1 VKIILR
7 KTVFYS
13 LIALIIF
20 TLVASTGNTR
30 QLLSRN
36 DQQLQDCLMAGSVV
50 NHRQQIGKFCTNL
63 PQSDIS
69 PTSTLNLSESE
80 RFVTKVKNKLLV
92 LPQSGSYE
100 YILLRAY
107 GAIFINQNPE
117 VKLPQKVFFT
127 NENETKAFQST
138 LTLGKV
144 NNTNNC
150 YLQKVAADAF
160 NQAQAQVAIP
170 LKSGYGASDCTRT
183 FATNLKFWRKYANT
197 ITLDRVRQGKETKI
211 LSTVAPPGASQHL
224 WGLAIDL
231 RALTPMQKQILHQ
244 NGWFQTVENDIPH
257 WTYLGQPQEKLA
269 DFGLQNKIVRGVSYW
284 VTPL

>member
-1 VKIILR
+1 MKLILK
-7 KTVFYS
+7 KTIFYT
-13 LIALIIF
+13 LIALIVF

-50 NHRQQIGKFCTNL
+50 NNRQISRFCTNF
-63 PQSDIS
+63 STSGIT
-69 PTSTLNLSESE
+69 PTSNLDLSESE
-80 RFVTKVKNKLLV
+80 RFVNAVKNKLLT
-92 LPQSGSYE
+92 LPQSRSYE

-107 GAIFINQNPE
+107 GAIFVNQNPE
-117 VKLPQKVFFT
+117 VKLPEKVFFT
-127 NENETKAFQST
+127 NEDETKAFQST

-144 NNTNNC
+144 DNTNNC

-160 NQAQAQVAIP
+160 NRAKAQVVIP
-170 LKSGYGASDCTRT
+170 LKSGYGAGDCTRT
-183 FATNLKFWRKYANT
+183 FATNLKFWRKYANNL
-197 ITLDRVRQGKETKI
+197 TLDRVRQGKDTKI

-231 RALTPMQKQILHQ
+231 RVSTPIQKQVLYQ

-257 WTYLGQPQEKLA
+257 WTYLGQPQEKLTEL
-269 DFGLQNKIVRGVSYW
+269 GLQNKIVRGVSYW

>member
-1 VKIILR
+1 MKLILK
-7 KTVFYS
+7 KTVFYT
-13 LIALIIF
+13 LIALIAF
-20 TLVASTGNTR
+20 TLVASTGNSR

-50 NHRQQIGKFCTNL
+50 KNRQISRFCTNF
-63 PQSDIS
+63 PKSDIAPNS
-69 PTSTLNLSESE
+69 NLNLSESE
-80 RFVTKVKNKLLV
+80 RFLAEVKNKLLT

-107 GAIFINQNPE
+107 GAIFVNQNPE
-117 VKLPQKVFFT
+117 VKLPEKVFFN
-127 NENETKAFQST
+127 NESETKAFQAT

-144 NNTNNC
+144 KNTNKC

-160 NQAQAQVAIP
+160 NRAKAQVEIP
-170 LKSGYGASDCTRT
+170 LKSGYGAGDCART
-183 FATNLKFWRKYANT
+183 FGTNLKFWRKYANN
-197 ITLDRVRQGKETKI
+197 ITLDRIRQGKETKI

-231 RALTPMQKQILHQ
+231 RVSTLIQKQALYQ

-257 WTYLGQPQEKLA
+257 WTYLGQPEEKLA
-269 DFGLQNKIVRGVSYW
+269 ELGLQNKIVRGVSYW